1 MIKVKSKR
9 ILAMLMLV
17 LTLFSTI
24 NPSVFATEIS
34 SANIQNRGDVE
45 YHLQYW
51 NEAKNAWYYITT
63 TYTTYSEGGKEY
75 PAYCVNRE
83 HPGVGELDGYTVDVN
98 ASVTDVLG
106 DVRIWRTIINGFPY
120 KSASEL
126 GVANDLEAFQ
136 ATKQAVYC
144 ILYNFDPVTR
154 FRGANQGADARGDAI
169 KNAIVNMV
177 NIGRNGSQMPSD
189 PNITLSNSGNLY
201 EDGNYYTQKINVSS
215 TVEMTNYTI
224 TATANLPQ
232 GTIIT
237 NSNGIQTNS
246 FNGNE
251 SMYVKIPKSQ
261 MVQDIS
267 NAIINVQGKCKTYPV
282 FYGKTR
288 TEGTQNYAL
297 TYDPFGDGVGRAT
310 LNIKTDTGKLQI
322 NKTDSETSKPI
333 AGVTFQLT
341 KADGTVVANATTN
354 LNGIATFSGLYQG
367 NYKLKEIST
376 NDNYVINKATFDVN
390 VEYNKSTN
398 QNITNDHK
406 KGNLKIYKVDKDNH
420 KIALGNVQFD
430 LYSEEFQK
438 VIGTYTTDVNGEIS
452 IKNLRIGNYKLIEK
466 NTGEWYNL
474 AEDTTVEV
482 KWNTTEENTIENE
495 LKKGQV
501 KVIKIDLDN
510 KEVKLQGVKF
520 DVLDEN
526 GKILETITTDE
537 NGEAYTSRYA
547 IRDYSKLTI
556 REKETLENYVL
567 NDTPQTVVLEAEQ
580 IKTVT
585 FTNELKKGQIK
596 VIKVDQDN
604 NEVKLKG
611 VEFKVYD
618 EDKNLVDTL
627 ITDENG
633 EATSKRL
640 RIDKKY
646 TVQESKTLENYVLN
660 EIPQIVTLTQ
670 DQITDLTFKNEL
682 KKGQIKVIKVDKDNN
697 EVKLKGVEFKVYD
710 EDKNLVD
717 TLITDENGETTSKRL
732 RIDKKYTVQESKT
745 LENYVLN
752 EIPQTVTLTQDQITN
767 LTFENELIK
776 GYIRVIKVSK
786 EDNKYNGDVK
796 GSRLENA
803 KFEVYDE
810 NNNLVDTLV
819 TDKNG
824 EATTKELLKGKY
836 TLKEVE
842 SPDYYILTDEI
853 FEAEIIKHQEIV
865 DAKVE
870 DDNVDID
877 IEVTKKGFIETQ
889 NKDNIYYD
897 FSNIHN
903 KSNIALD
910 NFTWSDSLPTNALR
924 ANKIYTGT
932 LNEDLTYSV
941 WYKTNLSDDYIMLKD
956 GLSTLVNNEVKFT
969 DATLKEGE
977 FITDFQFRFG
987 TVKSDFKEV
996 EKPRL
1001 YCDML
1006 DNLPNGFIFVNHTK
1020 ASGNYKD
1027 IYVEDKDDW
1036 KTITYLKEIETTQKL
1051 PRTGC

>member
-1 MIKVKSKR
+1 MGKERDNMIKVKGKKV
-9 ILAMLMLV
+9 IAMLLLI
-17 LTLFSTI
+17 LTLCSTFSGF
-24 NPSVFATEIS
+24 SFATEIS
-34 SANIQNRGDVE
+34 EANLQDKGDCG

-51 NEAKNAWYYITT
+51 NAEKNGWYYIITT
-63 TYTTYSEGGKEY
+63 FVTYQKDGVEY
-75 PAYCVNRE
+75 PAYCLNKE
-83 HPGVGELDGYTVDVN
+83 YPGVGEYDGYTVDID
-98 ASVTDVLG
+98 AVL
-106 DVRIWRTIINGFPY
+106 DNVQIWRTIINGYPY
-120 KSASEL
+120 KTPAEL
-126 GVANDLEAFQ
+126 GVENKYDAFV
-136 ATKQAVYC
+136 ATKQAVYS
-144 ILYNFDPVTR
+144 ILYGFDPATR
-154 FRGANQGADARGDAI
+154 YRGGDERGTKIANAV
-169 KNAIVNMV
+169 VNLV
-177 NIGRNGSQMPSD
+177 NIGRYGNQTPSD
-189 PNITLSNSGNLY
+189 GTITMRTSGSLY
-201 EDGNYYTQKINVSS
+201 EEGNYWIQKFNVSS
-215 TVEMTNYTI
+215 SVDMASYTVTS
-224 TATANLPQ
+224 TANLPY
-232 GTIIT
+232 GSIIT
-237 NSNGIQTNS
+237 NGKGTQTNS
-246 FNGNE
+246 FTGSE
-251 SMYVKIPKSQ
+251 SLYLKIPKSS
-261 MVQDIS
+261 MNKDIS

-288 TEGTQNYAL
+288 INATQNYAV

-310 LNIKTDTGKLQI
+310 LNVKTNTGKIQI
-322 NKTDSETSKPI
+322 NKTDSDTSKPI
-333 AGVTFQLT
+333 QGVTFQLT

-354 LNGIATFSGLYQG
+354 SNGVATFSGLYQD
-367 NYKLKEIST
+367 NYKLTEIST
-376 NDNYVINKATFDVN
+376 NDKYVINKATSDVN
-390 VEYNKSTN
+390 VEYNKSTT

-430 LYSEEFQK
+430 LYSEEFQR
-438 VIGTYTTDVNGEIS
+438 VVGTYTTDVNGEIS
-452 IKNLRIGNYKLIEK
+452 IKDLRTGNYKLIEK
-466 NTGEWYNL
+466 NTGKWYNL

-501 KVIKIDLDN
+501 KVIKVDLDN

-526 GKILETITTDE
+526 GKVLETITTDE

-567 NDTPQTVVLEAEQ
+567 NDIPQTVVLEAEQ

-618 EDKNLVDTL
+618 EYNNLVDTL

-646 TVQESKTLENYVLN
+646 IVKESKTLENYVLN
-660 EIPQIVTLTQ
+660 ET
-670 DQITDLTFKNEL
+670 
-682 KKGQIKVIKVDKDNN
+682 
-697 EVKLKGVEFKVYD
+697 
-710 EDKNLVD
+710 
-717 TLITDENGETTSKRL
+717 
-732 RIDKKYTVQESKT
+732 
-745 LENYVLN
+745 
-752 EIPQTVTLTQDQITN
+752 PQTVTLTQDQITD

-776 GYIRVIKVSK
+776 GYIRVTKLSK
-786 EDNKYNGDVK
+786 EDNQYNGDIK
-796 GSRLENA
+796 GTRLENA
-803 KFEVYDE
+803 KFEVYDKE
-810 NNNLVDTLV
+810 NNLVDTLI

-842 SPDYYILTDEI
+842 SPDYYILTNEI
-853 FEAEIIKHQEIV
+853 FNAEIVKHQEIV
-865 DAKVE
+865 DVE
-870 DDNVDID
+870 VENDNVDID
-877 IEVTKKGFIETQ
+877 IEVNKEGFKETQ
-889 NKDNIYYD
+889 SKDSIYYD

-910 NFTWSDSLPTNALR
+910 NFIWSDSLPTNALR

-932 LNEDLTYSV
+932 WNEDLKYSV
-941 WYKTNLSDDYIMLKD
+941 WYKTNLSDDYILLKD

-969 DATLKEGE
+969 DVTLQEGE
-977 FITDFQFRFG
+977 FITDFEFKFG
-987 TVKSDFKEV
+987 TVKADFREV
-996 EKPRL
+996 EQPRL

-1020 ASGNYKD
+1020 VSGKYKD

-1036 KTITYLKEIETTQKL
+1036 TTITYYKEIETTQKL

>member
-177 NIGRNGSQMPSD
+177 NIGRNGSQLPSD

-310 LNIKTDTGKLQI
+310 LNIKTNTGKLQI

-430 LYSEEFQK
+430 LYSEEFQR

-452 IKNLRIGNYKLIEK
+452 IKNLRTGSYKLIEK
-466 NTGEWYNL
+466 NTGKWYNL

-526 GKILETITTDE
+526 GKVLETITTDE

-556 REKETLENYVL
+556 REKETLQNYVL
-567 NDTPQTVVLEAEQ
+567 NETTQTVVLEAEQ

-627 ITDENG
+627 LTDENG

-670 DQITDLTFKNEL
+670 NQITDLTFKNEL

-717 TLITDENGETTSKRL
+717 TLITDENGEAISKRL

-810 NNNLVDTLV
+810 NNNLVDTLL

-932 LNEDLTYSV
+932 WNEDLTYSV

>member
-1 MIKVKSKR
+1 MN
-9 ILAMLMLV
+9 L
-17 LTLFSTI
+17 
-24 NPSVFATEIS
+24 
-34 SANIQNRGDVE
+34 
-45 YHLQYW
+45 
-51 NEAKNAWYYITT
+51 
-63 TYTTYSEGGKEY
+63 
-75 PAYCVNRE
+75 
-83 HPGVGELDGYTVDVN
+83 
-98 ASVTDVLG
+98 
-106 DVRIWRTIINGFPY
+106 
-120 KSASEL
+120 
-126 GVANDLEAFQ
+126 
-136 ATKQAVYC
+136 
-144 ILYNFDPVTR
+144 
-154 FRGANQGADARGDAI
+154 
-169 KNAIVNMV
+169 V
-177 NIGRNGSQMPSD
+177 NIGRYGNQTPSD
-189 PNITLSNSGNLY
+189 GTITMRTSGSLY
-201 EDGNYYTQKINVSS
+201 EEGNYWVQKFNVSS
-215 TVEMTNYTI
+215 SVDMASYTVTS
-224 TATANLPQ
+224 TANLPD
-232 GTIIT
+232 GSIIT
-237 NSNGIQTNS
+237 NGNGTQTNS
-246 FNGNE
+246 FTGGE
-251 SMYVKIPKSQ
+251 SLYLKIPKSS
-261 MVQDIS
+261 MNKDIS

-288 TEGTQNYAL
+288 INATQNYAV

-310 LNIKTDTGKLQI
+310 LNVKTNTGKIQI
-322 NKTDSETSKPI
+322 NKTDSDTSKPI
-333 AGVTFQLT
+333 QGVTFQLT

-354 LNGIATFSGLYQG
+354 SNGVATFSGLYQD
-367 NYKLKEIST
+367 NYKLTEIST
-376 NDNYVINKATFDVN
+376 NDKYVINKATFDVN
-390 VEYNKSTN
+390 VEYNKSTT

-430 LYSEEFQK
+430 LYSEEFQR
-438 VIGTYTTDVNGEIS
+438 VVGTYTTDVNGKIS
-452 IKNLRIGNYKLIEK
+452 IKNLRTGNYKLIEK
-466 NTGEWYNL
+466 NTGKWYNL

-526 GKILETITTDE
+526 GKVLETITTDE

-611 VEFKVYD
+611 IEFKVYD

-660 EIPQIVTLTQ
+660 DTPQTVTLTQ
-670 DQITDLTFKNEL
+670 DQITDITFTNEL
-682 KKGQIKVIKVDKDNN
+682 KKGQVKVIKVDKDNN

-710 EDKNLVD
+710 EDNNLVD
-717 TLITDENGETTSKRL
+717 TLITDENGEATSKRL

-752 EIPQTVTLTQDQITN
+752 DTPQTVTLTQDQITDITFTN
-767 LTFENELIK
+767 ELKKGQVKVIKVDKDNNEVKLKGVEFKVYDEDNNLVDTLITDENGEATSKRLRIDKKYIVKESKTLENYVLNETPQTVTLTQDQITDLTFENELIK

-796 GSRLENA
+796 GTRLENA

-819 TDKNG
+819 TDENG

-853 FEAEIIKHQEIV
+853 FEAEIVKHQEIV
-865 DAKVE
+865 DVE
-870 DDNVDID
+870 AENDNVDVD
-877 IEVTKKGFIETQ
+877 IEVNKEGFKETQ
-889 NKDNIYYD
+889 SKDSIYYD

-932 LNEDLTYSV
+932 WNEDLKYSV
-941 WYKTNLSDDYIMLKD
+941 WYKTNLSDNYIMLKD

-969 DATLKEGE
+969 DATLQEGE
-977 FITDFQFRFG
+977 FITDFEFRFG
-987 TVKSDFKEV
+987 TVKVDFREV
-996 EKPRL
+996 EQPRL

-1020 ASGNYKD
+1020 VSGNYKD

-1036 KTITYLKEIETTQKL
+1036 TTITYYKEIETTQKL

>member
-189 PNITLSNSGNLY
+189 PNIILSNSGNLY

-633 EATSKRL
+633 ETTSKRL

-932 LNEDLTYSV
+932 WNEDLTYSV

>member
-1 MIKVKSKR
+1 MGKERGNMIKVKGKKV
-9 ILAMLMLV
+9 IAMLLLI
-17 LTLFSTI
+17 LTLCSTFSGF
-24 NPSVFATEIS
+24 SFATEIS
-34 SANIQNRGDVE
+34 EANLQNKGDCG

-51 NEAKNAWYYITT
+51 NAEKNGWYYIITT
-63 TYTTYSEGGKEY
+63 FVTYQKDGVEY
-75 PAYCVNRE
+75 PAYCLNKE
-83 HPGVGELDGYTVDVN
+83 YPGVGEYDGYTVDID
-98 ASVTDVLG
+98 AVL
-106 DVRIWRTIINGFPY
+106 DNVQIWRTIINGYPY
-120 KSASEL
+120 KTPAEL
-126 GVANDLEAFQ
+126 GVENKYDAFV
-136 ATKQAVYC
+136 ATKQAVYS
-144 ILYNFDPVTR
+144 ILYGYDPATR
-154 FRGANQGADARGDAI
+154 YRGGDERGTKIANAV
-169 KNAIVNMV
+169 VNLV
-177 NIGRNGSQMPSD
+177 NIGRYGTQTPSD
-189 PNITLSNSGNLY
+189 GAITVVTSGSLY
-201 EDGNYYTQKINVSS
+201 EEGNYWVQKFNVSS
-215 TVEMTNYTI
+215 SVDMASYTVTS
-224 TATANLPQ
+224 TANLPE
-232 GTIIT
+232 GAIIT
-237 NSNGIQTNS
+237 NGSGTQTNS
-246 FNGNE
+246 FTGSE
-251 SMYVKIPKSQ
+251 SLYLKIPKSS
-261 MVQDIS
+261 MNKDIS
-267 NAIINVQGKCKTYPV
+267 NVIINVQGKCKTYPV

-288 TEGTQNYAL
+288 INATQNYAV

-310 LNIKTDTGKLQI
+310 LNVKTNTGKIQI
-322 NKTDSETSKPI
+322 NKTDSDTLKPI
-333 AGVTFQLT
+333 QGVTFQLT

-354 LNGIATFSGLYQG
+354 SNGVATFSGLYQD
-367 NYKLKEIST
+367 NYKLTEIST
-376 NDNYVINKATFDVN
+376 NDKYVINKATSDVN
-390 VEYNKSTN
+390 VEYNKSTT

-430 LYSEEFQK
+430 LYSEEFQR
-438 VIGTYTTDVNGEIS
+438 VVGTYTTDVNGEIS
-452 IKNLRIGNYKLIEK
+452 IKNLRTGNYKLIEK
-466 NTGEWYNL
+466 NTGKWYNL

-501 KVIKIDLDN
+501 KVIKVDLDN

-526 GKILETITTDE
+526 GKVLETITTDE

-556 REKETLENYVL
+556 REKETLQNYVL

-618 EDKNLVDTL
+618 EDNNLVDTL

-646 TVQESKTLENYVLN
+646 IVQESKTLENYVLN
-660 EIPQIVTLTQ
+660 DTPQTVTLTQ
-670 DQITDLTFKNEL
+670 DQITDITFTNEL

-697 EVKLKGVEFKVYD
+697 EVKLKGVEFKVFD
-710 EDKNLVD
+710 EDNNLVD
-717 TLITDENGETTSKRL
+717 TLTTDENGEATSKRL
-732 RIDKKYTVQESKT
+732 RIDKKYIVKESKT

-752 EIPQTVTLTQDQITN
+752 ETPQTVTLTQDQITD

-776 GYIRVIKVSK
+776 GYIRVTKLSK
-786 EDNKYNGDVK
+786 EDNEYNGDIK
-796 GSRLENA
+796 GTRLENA
-803 KFEVYDE
+803 KFEVYDKE
-810 NNNLVDTLV
+810 NNWVDTLI

-842 SPDYYILTDEI
+842 NPDYYILTNEI
-853 FEAEIIKHQEIV
+853 FNAEIVKHQEIV
-865 DAKVE
+865 DVE
-870 DDNVDID
+870 VENDNVDID
-877 IEVTKKGFIETQ
+877 IEVNKEGFKETQ
-889 NKDNIYYD
+889 SKDSIYYD

-910 NFTWSDSLPTNALR
+910 NFIWSDSLPTNALR

-932 LNEDLTYSV
+932 WNEDLKYSV

-969 DATLKEGE
+969 DATLQEGE
-977 FITDFQFRFG
+977 FITDFEFRFG
-987 TVKSDFKEV
+987 TVKADFREV
-996 EKPRL
+996 EQPRL

-1006 DNLPNGFIFVNHTK
+1006 NNLPNGFIFVNHTK
-1020 ASGNYKD
+1020 VSGNYKD

-1036 KTITYLKEIETTQKL
+1036 TTITYYKEIETTQKL

>member
-1 MIKVKSKR
+1 MGKERDNMIKVKGKKV
-9 ILAMLMLV
+9 IAMLLLI
-17 LTLFSTI
+17 LTLCSTFSGF
-24 NPSVFATEIS
+24 SFATEIS
-34 SANIQNRGDVE
+34 EANLQDKGDCG

-51 NEAKNAWYYITT
+51 NADKNGWYYIITT
-63 TYTTYSEGGKEY
+63 FVTYQKDGVEY
-75 PAYCVNRE
+75 PAYCLNKE
-83 HPGVGELDGYTVDVN
+83 YPGVGEYDSYTVDIE
-98 ASVTDVLG
+98 AVL
-106 DVRIWRTIINGFPY
+106 DNVQIWRTIINGYPY
-120 KSASEL
+120 KTPAEL
-126 GVANDLEAFQ
+126 GVENKYDAFV
-136 ATKQAVYC
+136 ATKQAVYS
-144 ILYNFDPVTR
+144 ILYGYDPATR
-154 FRGANQGADARGDAI
+154 YRGGDERGNKIANAV
-169 KNAIVNMV
+169 VNLV
-177 NIGRNGSQMPSD
+177 NIGRYGTQTPSD
-189 PNITLSNSGNLY
+189 GTIIMRTSGSLY
-201 EDGNYYTQKINVSS
+201 EEGNYWVQKFNVSS
-215 TVEMTNYTI
+215 SVDVDSYTVTS
-224 TATANLPQ
+224 TANLPEEA
-232 GTIIT
+232 IIT
-237 NSNGIQTNS
+237 NGNGTQTNS
-246 FNGNE
+246 FTGSE
-251 SMYVKIPKSQ
+251 SLYLKIPKSS
-261 MVQDIS
+261 MNKDIS

-288 TEGTQNYAL
+288 INATQNYAV
-297 TYDPFGDGVGRAT
+297 TYDPFGDGVGRGT
-310 LNIKTDTGKLQI
+310 LNLKTNTGKLQI

-333 AGVTFQLT
+333 QGVTFQLT
-341 KADGTVVANATTN
+341 KTDGTVVANATTN
-354 LNGIATFSGLYQG
+354 SNGVATFSGLYQD
-367 NYKLKEIST
+367 NYKLTEIAT

-390 VEYNKSTN
+390 VEYNKSTT

-430 LYSEEFQK
+430 LYSEEFQR

-452 IKNLRIGNYKLIEK
+452 IKNLRTGNYKLIEK
-466 NTGEWYNL
+466 NTGKWYNL

-482 KWNTTEENTIENE
+482 NWNTTEENTVENE

-501 KVIKIDLDN
+501 KVIKVDLDN

-526 GKILETITTDE
+526 GKVLETITTDE

-646 TVQESKTLENYVLN
+646 IVQESKTLENYVLN
-660 EIPQIVTLTQ
+660 ETPQTVTLTQ
-670 DQITDLTFKNEL
+670 DQITDLTFA
-682 KKGQIKVIKVDKDNN
+682 
-697 EVKLKGVEFKVYD
+697 
-710 EDKNLVD
+710 
-717 TLITDENGETTSKRL
+717 
-732 RIDKKYTVQESKT
+732 
-745 LENYVLN
+745 
-752 EIPQTVTLTQDQITN
+752 
-767 LTFENELIK
+767 NELIK

-786 EDNKYNGDVK
+786 EDNQYNGDVK
-796 GSRLENA
+796 GKRLENA

-819 TDKNG
+819 TDENG

-853 FEAEIIKHQEIV
+853 FEAEIVKHQEIV
-865 DAKVE
+865 DVE
-870 DDNVDID
+870 AENDNVDID
-877 IEVTKKGFIETQ
+877 IEVNKEGFKETQ
-889 NKDNIYYD
+889 SKDSIYYD

-924 ANKIYTGT
+924 ANKVYTGT
-932 LNEDLTYSV
+932 WNEDLTYSV

-969 DATLKEGE
+969 DAKLQEGE
-977 FITDFQFRFG
+977 FITDFEFRFG
-987 TVKSDFKEV
+987 TVKADFREV
-996 EKPRL
+996 EQPRL

-1020 ASGNYKD
+1020 VSGNYKD
-1027 IYVEDKDDW
+1027 FYVEDKDDW
-1036 KTITYLKEIETTQKL
+1036 TTITYYKEIETTQKL

>member
-1 MIKVKSKR
+1 MIKVKGKKV
-9 ILAMLMLV
+9 IAMLLLI
-17 LTLFSTI
+17 LTLCSTFSRF
-24 NPSVFATEIS
+24 SFATEIS
-34 SANIQNRGDVE
+34 EANLQDKGDCG

-51 NEAKNAWYYITT
+51 NADKNGWYYIITT
-63 TYTTYSEGGKEY
+63 FVTYQKDGVEY
-75 PAYCVNRE
+75 PAYCLNKE
-83 HPGVGELDGYTVDVN
+83 YPGVGEYDGYTVDID
-98 ASVTDVLG
+98 AVL
-106 DVRIWRTIINGFPY
+106 DNVQIWRTIINGYPY
-120 KSASEL
+120 KTPAEL
-126 GVANDLEAFQ
+126 GVENKYDAFV
-136 ATKQAVYC
+136 ATKQAVYS
-144 ILYNFDPVTR
+144 ILYGYDPATR
-154 FRGANQGADARGDAI
+154 YRGGDERGTKIANAV
-169 KNAIVNMV
+169 VNLV
-177 NIGRNGSQMPSD
+177 NIGRYGNQTPSD
-189 PNITLSNSGNLY
+189 GTITMRTSGSLY
-201 EDGNYYTQKINVSS
+201 EEGNYWVQKFNVSS
-215 TVEMTNYTI
+215 SVDMASYTVTS
-224 TATANLPQ
+224 TANLPE
-232 GTIIT
+232 GAIIT
-237 NSNGIQTNS
+237 NGSGTQTNS
-246 FNGNE
+246 FAGSE
-251 SMYVKIPKSQ
+251 SLYLKIPKSS
-261 MVQDIS
+261 MNKDIS

-288 TEGTQNYAL
+288 INATQNYAV

-310 LNIKTDTGKLQI
+310 LNVKTNTGKIQI
-322 NKTDSETSKPI
+322 NKTDSDTSKPI
-333 AGVTFQLT
+333 QGVTFQLT

-354 LNGIATFSGLYQG
+354 SNGIATFSGLYQG
-367 NYKLKEIST
+367 NYKLTEIST

-390 VEYNKSTN
+390 VEYNKSTT

-430 LYSEEFQK
+430 LYSEEFQR

-452 IKNLRIGNYKLIEK
+452 IKNLRTGNYKLIEK
-466 NTGEWYNL
+466 NTGKWYNL

-501 KVIKIDLDN
+501 KVIKVDLDN

-526 GKILETITTDE
+526 GKVLETITTDE

-547 IRDYSKLTI
+547 VRDYSKLTI
-556 REKETLENYVL
+556 REKETLQNYVL
-567 NDTPQTVVLEAEQ
+567 NDTPQTVTLEAEQ

-585 FTNELKKGQIK
+585 F
-596 VIKVDQDN
+596 
-604 NEVKLKG
+604 
-611 VEFKVYD
+611 
-618 EDKNLVDTL
+618 
-627 ITDENG
+627 
-633 EATSKRL
+633 A
-640 RIDKKY
+640 
-646 TVQESKTLENYVLN
+646 
-660 EIPQIVTLTQ
+660 
-670 DQITDLTFKNEL
+670 NEL

-710 EDKNLVD
+710 EDNNLVD
-717 TLITDENGETTSKRL
+717 TLITGENGEATSKRL
-732 RIDKKYTVQESKT
+732 RIDKKYIVKESKT

-752 EIPQTVTLTQDQITN
+752 ETPQTVTLTQDQITD

-776 GYIRVIKVSK
+776 GYIRVTKLSK
-786 EDNKYNGDVK
+786 EDNQYNGDIK
-796 GSRLENA
+796 GTRLENA
-803 KFEVYDE
+803 KFEVYDKE
-810 NNNLVDTLV
+810 NNLVDTLI

-842 SPDYYILTDEI
+842 SPDYYILTNEI
-853 FEAEIIKHQEIV
+853 FNAEIVKHQEIV
-865 DAKVE
+865 DVE
-870 DDNVDID
+870 AENDNVDID
-877 IEVTKKGFIETQ
+877 IEVNKEGFKETQ
-889 NKDNIYYD
+889 SKDSIYYD

-932 LNEDLTYSV
+932 WNEDLTYSV
-941 WYKTNLSDDYIMLKD
+941 WYKTNLSDDYIVLKD

-969 DATLKEGE
+969 DVTLQEGE
-977 FITDFQFRFG
+977 FITDFEFRFG
-987 TVKSDFKEV
+987 TVKADFREV
-996 EKPRL
+996 EQPRL

-1020 ASGNYKD
+1020 VSGNYKD

-1036 KTITYLKEIETTQKL
+1036 TTITYYKEIETTQKL

>member
-1 MIKVKSKR
+1 MGKERGNMIKVKEKKV
-9 ILAMLMLV
+9 IAMLLLI
-17 LTLFSTI
+17 LTLCSTFSGF
-24 NPSVFATEIS
+24 SFATEIS
-34 SANIQNRGDVE
+34 EANLQDKGDCG

-51 NEAKNAWYYITT
+51 NADKNGWYYIITT
-63 TYTTYSEGGKEY
+63 FVTYQKNGVEY
-75 PAYCVNRE
+75 PAYCLNKE
-83 HPGVGELDGYTVDVN
+83 YPGVGEYDDYTVDID
-98 ASVTDVLG
+98 AVL
-106 DVRIWRTIINGFPY
+106 DNVQIWRTIINGYPY
-120 KSASEL
+120 KTPAEL
-126 GVANDLEAFQ
+126 GVENKYDAFV
-136 ATKQAVYC
+136 ATKQAVYS
-144 ILYNFDPVTR
+144 ILYGYDPATKY
-154 FRGANQGADARGDAI
+154 RGGDERGTKIANAV
-169 KNAIVNMV
+169 VNLV
-177 NIGRNGSQMPSD
+177 NIGRYGNQTSSDGTITMRTSGS
-189 PNITLSNSGNLY
+189 IY
-201 EDGNYYTQKINVSS
+201 EEGNYWVQKFNVSS
-215 TVEMTNYTI
+215 SVDMASYNVTS
-224 TATANLPQ
+224 TANLPN
-232 GTIIT
+232 GSIIT
-237 NSNGIQTNS
+237 NGNGTQTNS
-246 FNGNE
+246 FTGSE
-251 SMYVKIPKSQ
+251 SLYLKIPKSS
-261 MVQDIS
+261 MNKDIS

-288 TEGTQNYAL
+288 INATQNYAV

-310 LNIKTDTGKLQI
+310 LNVKTNTGKIQI
-322 NKTDSETSKPI
+322 NKTDSDTSKPI
-333 AGVTFQLT
+333 QGVTFQLT
-341 KADGTVVANATTN
+341 KTDGTVVANATTN
-354 LNGIATFSGLYQG
+354 SNGLATFSGLYQD
-367 NYKLKEIST
+367 NYKLTEIST

-390 VEYNKSTN
+390 VEYNKSTT
-398 QNITNDHK
+398 QNIINDHK

-452 IKNLRIGNYKLIEK
+452 IENLRTGNYKLIEK
-466 NTGEWYNL
+466 NTGKWYNL

-501 KVIKIDLDN
+501 KVIKVDKDN
-510 KEVKLQGVKF
+510 NEVKLQGVKF

-556 REKETLENYVL
+556 REKETLQNYVL
-567 NDTPQTVVLEAEQ
+567 NDTPQTVALEAEQ
-580 IKTVT
+580 IRTVT
-585 FTNELKKGQIK
+585 FTNELKKGKIK

-660 EIPQIVTLTQ
+660 ETPQTITLTQ
-670 DQITDLTFKNEL
+670 DQITD
-682 KKGQIKVIKVDKDNN
+682 
-697 EVKLKGVEFKVYD
+697 
-710 EDKNLVD
+710 
-717 TLITDENGETTSKRL
+717 
-732 RIDKKYTVQESKT
+732 
-745 LENYVLN
+745 
-752 EIPQTVTLTQDQITN
+752 

-776 GYIRVIKVSK
+776 GYIRVTKVSK
-786 EDNKYNGDVK
+786 EDNQYNGDVK
-796 GSRLENA
+796 GKRLENA

-819 TDKNG
+819 TDENG

-853 FEAEIIKHQEIV
+853 FEAKIVKHQ
-865 DAKVE
+865 DVE
-870 DDNVDID
+870 VENDNVDID
-877 IEVTKKGFIETQ
+877 IEVNKEGFKETQ
-889 NKDNIYYD
+889 SKDSIYYD

-932 LNEDLTYSV
+932 WNEDLTYSV

-969 DATLKEGE
+969 DATLQEGE
-977 FITDFQFRFG
+977 FITDFEFRFG
-987 TVKSDFKEV
+987 TVKADFREV
-996 EKPRL
+996 EQPRL

-1006 DNLPNGFIFVNHTK
+1006 DDLPNGFIFVNHTK
-1020 ASGNYKD
+1020 VSGNYKD

-1036 KTITYLKEIETTQKL
+1036 TTITYYKEIETTQKL
-1051 PRTGC
+1051 PRTGY

>member
-1 MIKVKSKR
+1 MGKERDNMIKVKGKKV
-9 ILAMLMLV
+9 IAMLLLI
-17 LTLFSTI
+17 LTLCSTFSRF
-24 NPSVFATEIS
+24 SFATEIS
-34 SANIQNRGDVE
+34 EANLQNKGDCG

-51 NEAKNAWYYITT
+51 NAEKNGWYYIITT
-63 TYTTYSEGGKEY
+63 FVTYQKDGVEY
-75 PAYCVNRE
+75 PAYCLNRE
-83 HPGVGELDGYTVDVN
+83 YPGVEEYDGYTVDID
-98 ASVTDVLG
+98 AVL
-106 DVRIWRTIINGFPY
+106 DNVQIWRTIINGYPY
-120 KSASEL
+120 KTPAEL
-126 GVANDLEAFQ
+126 GVENKYDAFV
-136 ATKQAVYC
+136 ATKQAVYS
-144 ILYNFDPVTR
+144 ILYGFDPATR
-154 FRGANQGADARGDAI
+154 YRGGDERGTKIANAV
-169 KNAIVNMV
+169 VNLV
-177 NIGRNGSQMPSD
+177 NIGRYGNQTPSD
-189 PNITLSNSGNLY
+189 GTITMRTSGSLY
-201 EDGNYYTQKINVSS
+201 EEGNYWIQKFNVSS
-215 TVEMTNYTI
+215 SVDMASYTVTS
-224 TATANLPQ
+224 TANLPY
-232 GTIIT
+232 GSIIT
-237 NSNGIQTNS
+237 NGKGTQTNS
-246 FNGNE
+246 FTGSE
-251 SMYVKIPKSQ
+251 SLYLKIPKSS
-261 MVQDIS
+261 MNKDIS

-288 TEGTQNYAL
+288 INATQNYAV

-310 LNIKTDTGKLQI
+310 LNVKTNTGKIQI
-322 NKTDSETSKPI
+322 NKTDSDTSKPI
-333 AGVTFQLT
+333 QGVTFQLT

-354 LNGIATFSGLYQG
+354 SNGVATFSGLYQD
-367 NYKLKEIST
+367 NYKLTEIST
-376 NDNYVINKATFDVN
+376 NDKYVINKATSDVN
-390 VEYNKSTN
+390 VEYNKSTT

-430 LYSEEFQK
+430 LYSEEFQR
-438 VIGTYTTDVNGEIS
+438 VVGTYTTDVNGEIS
-452 IKNLRIGNYKLIEK
+452 IKDLRTGNYKLIEK
-466 NTGEWYNL
+466 NTGKWYNL

-501 KVIKIDLDN
+501 KVIKVDLDN

-526 GKILETITTDE
+526 GRVLETITTDE

-567 NDTPQTVVLEAEQ
+567 NDIPQTVVLEAEQ

-627 ITDENG
+627 TTDANG

-646 TVQESKTLENYVLN
+646 IVKESKTLENYVLN
-660 EIPQIVTLTQ
+660 ET
-670 DQITDLTFKNEL
+670 
-682 KKGQIKVIKVDKDNN
+682 
-697 EVKLKGVEFKVYD
+697 
-710 EDKNLVD
+710 
-717 TLITDENGETTSKRL
+717 
-732 RIDKKYTVQESKT
+732 
-745 LENYVLN
+745 
-752 EIPQTVTLTQDQITN
+752 PQTVTLTQDQITD

-776 GYIRVIKVSK
+776 GYIRVTKLSK
-786 EDNKYNGDVK
+786 EDNQYNGDIK
-796 GSRLENA
+796 GTRLENA
-803 KFEVYDE
+803 KFEVYDKE
-810 NNNLVDTLV
+810 NNLVDTLI

-842 SPDYYILTDEI
+842 SPDYYILTNEI
-853 FEAEIIKHQEIV
+853 FNAEIVKHQEIV
-865 DAKVE
+865 DVE
-870 DDNVDID
+870 VENDNVDID
-877 IEVTKKGFIETQ
+877 IEVNKEGFKETQ
-889 NKDNIYYD
+889 SKDIIYYD

-910 NFTWSDSLPTNALR
+910 NFIWRDSLPTNALR

-932 LNEDLTYSV
+932 WNEDLKYSV
-941 WYKTNLSDDYIMLKD
+941 WYKTNLSDDYILLKD

-969 DATLKEGE
+969 DVTLQEGE
-977 FITDFQFRFG
+977 FITDFEFRFG
-987 TVKSDFKEV
+987 TVKADFREV
-996 EKPRL
+996 EQPRL

-1006 DNLPNGFIFVNHTK
+1006 NNLPNGFIFVNHTK
-1020 ASGNYKD
+1020 VSGNYKD

-1036 KTITYLKEIETTQKL
+1036 TTITYYKEIETTQKL

>member
-1 MIKVKSKR
+1 MGKERDNMIKVKGKKVIA
-9 ILAMLMLV
+9 ILLLI
-17 LTLFSTI
+17 LTLCSTFSGF
-24 NPSVFATEIS
+24 SFATEIS
-34 SANIQNRGDVE
+34 EANLQDKGDCG

-51 NEAKNAWYYITT
+51 NAEKNGWYYIITT
-63 TYTTYSEGGKEY
+63 FVTYQKDGVEY
-75 PAYCVNRE
+75 PAYCLNRE
-83 HPGVGELDGYTVDVN
+83 YPGVGEYDGYTVDID
-98 ASVTDVLG
+98 AVL
-106 DVRIWRTIINGFPY
+106 DNVQIWRTIINGYPY
-120 KSASEL
+120 KTPAEL
-126 GVANDLEAFQ
+126 GVENKYDAFV
-136 ATKQAVYC
+136 ATKQAVYS
-144 ILYNFDPVTR
+144 ILYGFDPATR
-154 FRGANQGADARGDAI
+154 YRGGDERGTKIANAV
-169 KNAIVNMV
+169 VNIV
-177 NIGRNGSQMPSD
+177 NIGRYGNQTPSD
-189 PNITLSNSGNLY
+189 GTITMRTSGSLY
-201 EDGNYYTQKINVSS
+201 EEGNYWVQKFNVSS
-215 TVEMTNYTI
+215 SVDMASYTVTSI
-224 TATANLPQ
+224 ANLPD
-232 GTIIT
+232 GSIIT
-237 NSNGIQTNS
+237 NGNGIQTNS
-246 FNGNE
+246 FTGSE
-251 SMYVKIPKSQ
+251 SLYLKIPKSS
-261 MVQDIS
+261 MNKDIS

-288 TEGTQNYAL
+288 INATQNYAV

-310 LNIKTDTGKLQI
+310 LNVKTNTGKIQI
-322 NKTDSETSKPI
+322 NKTDSDTSKPI
-333 AGVTFQLT
+333 QGVTFQLT

-354 LNGIATFSGLYQG
+354 SNGIATFSGLYQD
-367 NYKLKEIST
+367 NYKLTEIST

-390 VEYNKSTN
+390 VEYNKSTTR
-398 QNITNDHK
+398 NITNDHK

-420 KIALGNVQFD
+420 KIALGNVQFN
-430 LYSEEFQK
+430 LYSEEFQR
-438 VIGTYTTDVNGEIS
+438 VVGTYTTDVNGEIS
-452 IKNLRIGNYKLIEK
+452 IKNLRTGNYKLIEK
-466 NTGEWYNL
+466 NTGKWYNL

-482 KWNTTEENTIENE
+482 KWNTTEENIIENE

-501 KVIKIDLDN
+501 KVIKVDLDN

-526 GKILETITTDE
+526 GKVLETITTDE

-611 VEFKVYD
+611 VGFKVYD
-618 EDKNLVDTL
+618 EENNLVDTL

-646 TVQESKTLENYVLN
+646 IVKESKTLENYVLN
-660 EIPQIVTLTQ
+660 ETPQTVTLTQ
-670 DQITDLTFKNEL
+670 DQITDLTFK
-682 KKGQIKVIKVDKDNN
+682 
-697 EVKLKGVEFKVYD
+697 
-710 EDKNLVD
+710 
-717 TLITDENGETTSKRL
+717 
-732 RIDKKYTVQESKT
+732 
-745 LENYVLN
+745 
-752 EIPQTVTLTQDQITN
+752 
-767 LTFENELIK
+767 NELIK

-786 EDNKYNGDVK
+786 EDNKYNGDIK
-796 GSRLENA
+796 GTRLENA

-819 TDKNG
+819 TDENG
-824 EATTKELLKGKY
+824 EAITKELPKGKY
-836 TLKEVE
+836 TLKEVD

-853 FEAEIIKHQEIV
+853 FEAEIVKHQEII
-865 DAKVE
+865 DVE
-870 DDNVDID
+870 VENDNVDID
-877 IEVTKKGFIETQ
+877 IEVNKTGFKETQ
-889 NKDNIYYD
+889 SKDSIYYD

-932 LNEDLTYSV
+932 WNEDLKYSV

-969 DATLKEGE
+969 DATLQEGE
-977 FITDFQFRFG
+977 FIIDFEFRFG
-987 TVKSDFKEV
+987 IVKADFREV
-996 EKPRL
+996 EQPRL

-1006 DNLPNGFIFVNHTK
+1006 DDLPNGFIFVNHTK
-1020 ASGNYKD
+1020 VSGNYKD

-1036 KTITYLKEIETTQKL
+1036 TTITYYKEIETTQKL

>member
-310 LNIKTDTGKLQI
+310 LNIKTNTGKLQI

-430 LYSEEFQK
+430 LYSEEFQR

-452 IKNLRIGNYKLIEK
+452 IKNLRTGSYKLIEK
-466 NTGEWYNL
+466 NTGKWYNL

-526 GKILETITTDE
+526 GKVLETITTDE

-556 REKETLENYVL
+556 REKETLQNYVL
-567 NDTPQTVVLEAEQ
+567 NETTQTVVLEAEQ

-660 EIPQIVTLTQ
+660 EIPQ
-670 DQITDLTFKNEL
+670 
-682 KKGQIKVIKVDKDNN
+682 
-697 EVKLKGVEFKVYD
+697 
-710 EDKNLVD
+710 
-717 TLITDENGETTSKRL
+717 
-732 RIDKKYTVQESKT
+732 
-745 LENYVLN
+745 
-752 EIPQTVTLTQDQITN
+752 TVTLTQDQITN

-810 NNNLVDTLV
+810 NNNLVDTLL

-932 LNEDLTYSV
+932 WNEDLTYSV

>member
-1 MIKVKSKR
+1 MGKERDNMIKVKGKKV
-9 ILAMLMLV
+9 IAMLLLF
-17 LTLFSTI
+17 LTLCSTFSGF
-24 NPSVFATEIS
+24 SFATEIS
-34 SANIQNRGDVE
+34 EANLQNKGDCG

-51 NEAKNAWYYITT
+51 NAEKNGWYYIITT
-63 TYTTYSEGGKEY
+63 FVTYQKDGVEY
-75 PAYCVNRE
+75 PAYCLNKE
-83 HPGVGELDGYTVDVN
+83 YPGVGEYDGYTVDID
-98 ASVTDVLG
+98 AVL
-106 DVRIWRTIINGFPY
+106 DNVQIWRTIINGYPY
-120 KSASEL
+120 KTPAEL
-126 GVANDLEAFQ
+126 GVENKYDAFV
-136 ATKQAVYC
+136 ATKQAVYS
-144 ILYNFDPVTR
+144 ILYGYDPATR
-154 FRGANQGADARGDAI
+154 YRGGDERGTKIANAV
-169 KNAIVNMV
+169 VNLV
-177 NIGRNGSQMPSD
+177 NIGRYGTQTPSD
-189 PNITLSNSGNLY
+189 GAITMRTTGSLY
-201 EDGNYYTQKINVSS
+201 EEGNYWVQKFNVSS
-215 TVEMTNYTI
+215 SVDMASYTVTS
-224 TATANLPQ
+224 TANLPE
-232 GTIIT
+232 GAIIT
-237 NSNGIQTNS
+237 NGNGTQTNS
-246 FNGNE
+246 FTGGE
-251 SMYVKIPKSQ
+251 SLYLKIPKSS
-261 MVQDIS
+261 MNKDIS

-288 TEGTQNYAL
+288 INATQNYAV

-310 LNIKTDTGKLQI
+310 LNVKTNTGKIQI
-322 NKTDSETSKPI
+322 NKTDSDTSKPI
-333 AGVTFQLT
+333 QGVTFQLT
-341 KADGTVVANATTN
+341 NADGTVVANATTN
-354 LNGIATFSGLYQG
+354 SNGVATFSGLYQD
-367 NYKLKEIST
+367 NYKLTEIST
-376 NDNYVINKATFDVN
+376 NDKYVINKATFDVN
-390 VEYNKSTN
+390 VEYNKSTT

-430 LYSEEFQK
+430 LYSEEFQR
-438 VIGTYTTDVNGEIS
+438 VVGTYTTDVNGEIS
-452 IKNLRIGNYKLIEK
+452 IKNLRTGNYKLIEK
-466 NTGEWYNL
+466 NTGKWYNL

-501 KVIKIDLDN
+501 KVIKVDLDN

-520 DVLDEN
+520 DVLDES
-526 GKILETITTDE
+526 GKVLETITTDE

-618 EDKNLVDTL
+618 EDNNLVDTL

-660 EIPQIVTLTQ
+660 ET
-670 DQITDLTFKNEL
+670 
-682 KKGQIKVIKVDKDNN
+682 
-697 EVKLKGVEFKVYD
+697 
-710 EDKNLVD
+710 
-717 TLITDENGETTSKRL
+717 
-732 RIDKKYTVQESKT
+732 
-745 LENYVLN
+745 
-752 EIPQTVTLTQDQITN
+752 PQTVTLTQDQITD

-786 EDNKYNGDVK
+786 EDNQYNGDIK
-796 GSRLENA
+796 GTRLENA
-803 KFEVYDE
+803 KFEVYDKE
-810 NNNLVDTLV
+810 NNLVDTLI

-824 EATTKELLKGKY
+824 EAITKELLKGKY

-853 FEAEIIKHQEIV
+853 FEAEIVKHQEIV
-865 DAKVE
+865 DVE
-870 DDNVDID
+870 AENDNVDID
-877 IEVTKKGFIETQ
+877 IEVNKEGFKETQ
-889 NKDNIYYD
+889 SKDTIYYD

-932 LNEDLTYSV
+932 WNEDLKYSV

-969 DATLKEGE
+969 DATLQEGE
-977 FITDFQFRFG
+977 FITDFEFRFG
-987 TVKSDFKEV
+987 TVKADFREV
-996 EKPRL
+996 EQPRL

-1020 ASGNYKD
+1020 VSGNYKD

-1036 KTITYLKEIETTQKL
+1036 TTITYYKEIETTQKL

>member
-1 MIKVKSKR
+1 MIKVKGKKV
-9 ILAMLMLV
+9 IAMLLLI
-17 LTLFSTI
+17 LTLCSTFSRF
-24 NPSVFATEIS
+24 SFATEIS
-34 SANIQNRGDVE
+34 EANLQDKGDCG

-51 NEAKNAWYYITT
+51 NADKNGWYYIITT
-63 TYTTYSEGGKEY
+63 FVTYQKDGVEY
-75 PAYCVNRE
+75 PAYCLNKE
-83 HPGVGELDGYTVDVN
+83 YPGVGEYDGYTVDID
-98 ASVTDVLG
+98 SVLDNVQ
-106 DVRIWRTIINGFPY
+106 IWRTIINGYPY
-120 KSASEL
+120 KTPAEL
-126 GVANDLEAFQ
+126 GVENKYDAFV
-136 ATKQAVYC
+136 ATKQAVYS
-144 ILYNFDPVTR
+144 ILYGYDPATR
-154 FRGANQGADARGDAI
+154 YRGGDERGTKIANAV
-169 KNAIVNMV
+169 VNLV
-177 NIGRNGSQMPSD
+177 NIGRYGIQTPSD
-189 PNITLSNSGNLY
+189 GAITMRTSGSIY
-201 EDGNYYTQKINVSS
+201 EEGNYWVQKFNISS
-215 TVEMTNYTI
+215 SVDMASYAVTSI
-224 TATANLPQ
+224 ANLPD
-232 GTIIT
+232 GAIIT
-237 NSNGIQTNS
+237 NGNGTQTNS
-246 FNGNE
+246 FTGGE
-251 SMYVKIPKSQ
+251 SLYLKMPKSS
-261 MVQDIS
+261 MNKDIS

-288 TEGTQNYAL
+288 INATQNYAV

-310 LNIKTDTGKLQI
+310 LNVKTNTGKIQI
-322 NKTDSETSKPI
+322 NKTDSDTSKPI
-333 AGVTFQLT
+333 QGVTFQLT
-341 KADGTVVANATTN
+341 KTDGTVVANATTN
-354 LNGIATFSGLYQG
+354 SNGLATFSGLYQD
-367 NYKLKEIST
+367 NYKLTEIST

-390 VEYNKSTN
+390 VEYNKSTT
-398 QNITNDHK
+398 QNIINDHK

-452 IKNLRIGNYKLIEK
+452 IENLRTGNYKLIEK
-466 NTGEWYNL
+466 NTGKWYNL

-501 KVIKIDLDN
+501 KVIKVDKDN
-510 KEVKLQGVKF
+510 NEVKLQGVKF

-556 REKETLENYVL
+556 REKETLQNYVL
-567 NDTPQTVVLEAEQ
+567 NDTPQTVALEAEQ
-580 IKTVT
+580 IRTVS
-585 FTNELKKGQIK
+585 FTNELKKGKIK

-604 NEVKLKG
+604 NEVKLKD

-660 EIPQIVTLTQ
+660 ETPQTITLTQ
-670 DQITDLTFKNEL
+670 DQITD
-682 KKGQIKVIKVDKDNN
+682 
-697 EVKLKGVEFKVYD
+697 
-710 EDKNLVD
+710 
-717 TLITDENGETTSKRL
+717 
-732 RIDKKYTVQESKT
+732 
-745 LENYVLN
+745 
-752 EIPQTVTLTQDQITN
+752 

-776 GYIRVIKVSK
+776 GYIRVTKVSK
-786 EDNKYNGDVK
+786 EDNQYNGDVK
-796 GSRLENA
+796 GKRLENA

-819 TDKNG
+819 TDENG

-836 TLKEVE
+836 TLKEFE

-853 FEAEIIKHQEIV
+853 FEAEIVKHQEIV
-865 DAKVE
+865 DVE
-870 DDNVDID
+870 VENDNVDID
-877 IEVTKKGFIETQ
+877 IEVNKEGFKETQ
-889 NKDNIYYD
+889 SKDSIYYD

-924 ANKIYTGT
+924 ANKIYTGIW
-932 LNEDLTYSV
+932 NEDLTYSV

-969 DATLKEGE
+969 DATLQEGE
-977 FITDFQFRFG
+977 FITDFEFRFG
-987 TVKSDFKEV
+987 TVKSDFREV
-996 EKPRL
+996 EQPRL

-1020 ASGNYKD
+1020 VSGNYKD

-1036 KTITYLKEIETTQKL
+1036 TTITYYKEIETTQKL

>member
-1 MIKVKSKR
+1 
-9 ILAMLMLV
+9 
-17 LTLFSTI
+17 
-24 NPSVFATEIS
+24 
-34 SANIQNRGDVE
+34 
-45 YHLQYW
+45 
-51 NEAKNAWYYITT
+51 
-63 TYTTYSEGGKEY
+63 
-75 PAYCVNRE
+75 
-83 HPGVGELDGYTVDVN
+83 
-98 ASVTDVLG
+98 
-106 DVRIWRTIINGFPY
+106 
-120 KSASEL
+120 
-126 GVANDLEAFQ
+126 
-136 ATKQAVYC
+136 
-144 ILYNFDPVTR
+144 
-154 FRGANQGADARGDAI
+154 
-169 KNAIVNMV
+169 MV

-310 LNIKTDTGKLQI
+310 LNIKTNTGKLQI

-430 LYSEEFQK
+430 LYSEEFQR

-452 IKNLRIGNYKLIEK
+452 IKNLRTGSYKLIEK
-466 NTGEWYNL
+466 NTGKWYNL

-526 GKILETITTDE
+526 GKVLETITTDE

-556 REKETLENYVL
+556 REKETLQNYVL
-567 NDTPQTVVLEAEQ
+567 NETTQTVVLEAEQ

-670 DQITDLTFKNEL
+670 NQITDLTFKNEL

-717 TLITDENGETTSKRL
+717 TLITDENGEATSKRL

-810 NNNLVDTLV
+810 NNNLVDTLL

-932 LNEDLTYSV
+932 WNEDLTYSV

>member
-1 MIKVKSKR
+1 MGKERGNMIKVKGKKV
-9 ILAMLMLV
+9 IAMLLLI
-17 LTLFSTI
+17 LTLCSTFIGFS
-24 NPSVFATEIS
+24 FATEIS
-34 SANIQNRGDVE
+34 EANLQDKGDCG

-51 NEAKNAWYYITT
+51 NADKNGWYYIITT
-63 TYTTYSEGGKEY
+63 FVTYQKNGVEY
-75 PAYCVNRE
+75 PAYCLNKE
-83 HPGVGELDGYTVDVN
+83 YPGVGEYDDYTVDID
-98 ASVTDVLG
+98 AVL
-106 DVRIWRTIINGFPY
+106 DNVQIWRTIINGYPY
-120 KSASEL
+120 KTPAEL
-126 GVANDLEAFQ
+126 GVENKYDAFV
-136 ATKQAVYC
+136 ATKQAVYS
-144 ILYNFDPVTR
+144 ILYGYDPATR
-154 FRGANQGADARGDAI
+154 YRGGDERGTKIANAV
-169 KNAIVNMV
+169 VNLV
-177 NIGRNGSQMPSD
+177 NIGRYGNQTPSD
-189 PNITLSNSGNLY
+189 GTITMRTSGSIY
-201 EDGNYYTQKINVSS
+201 EEGNYWVQKFNVSS
-215 TVEMTNYTI
+215 SVDMASYTVTS
-224 TATANLPQ
+224 TANLP
-232 GTIIT
+232 GGSIIT
-237 NSNGIQTNS
+237 NGNGTQTNS
-246 FNGNE
+246 FTGGE
-251 SMYVKIPKSQ
+251 SLYLKIPKYS
-261 MVQDIS
+261 MNKDIS

-288 TEGTQNYAL
+288 INATQNYAV

-310 LNIKTDTGKLQI
+310 LNVKTNTGKIQI
-322 NKTDSETSKPI
+322 NKTDSDTSKPI
-333 AGVTFQLT
+333 QGVTFQLT
-341 KADGTVVANATTN
+341 NADGTVVANATTN
-354 LNGIATFSGLYQG
+354 SNGVATFSGLYQD
-367 NYKLKEIST
+367 NYKLTEIST
-376 NDNYVINKATFDVN
+376 NDKYVINKATFDVN
-390 VEYNKSTN
+390 VEYNKSTT

-430 LYSEEFQK
+430 LYSEEFQR
-438 VIGTYTTDVNGEIS
+438 VVGTYTTDVNGEIS
-452 IKNLRIGNYKLIEK
+452 IKNLRTGNYKLIEK
-466 NTGEWYNL
+466 NTGKWYNL

-501 KVIKIDLDN
+501 KVIKVDLDN

-526 GKILETITTDE
+526 GKVLETITTDE
-537 NGEAYTSRYA
+537 NGDAYTSRYA

-611 VEFKVYD
+611 IEFKVYD

-646 TVQESKTLENYVLN
+646 IVKESKTLDNYVLN
-660 EIPQIVTLTQ
+660 ET
-670 DQITDLTFKNEL
+670 
-682 KKGQIKVIKVDKDNN
+682 
-697 EVKLKGVEFKVYD
+697 
-710 EDKNLVD
+710 
-717 TLITDENGETTSKRL
+717 
-732 RIDKKYTVQESKT
+732 
-745 LENYVLN
+745 
-752 EIPQTVTLTQDQITN
+752 PQTVTLTQDQITD

-786 EDNKYNGDVK
+786 EDNQYNGDVK
-796 GSRLENA
+796 GKRLENA
-803 KFEVYDE
+803 KFEVYDKE
-810 NNNLVDTLV
+810 NNLVDTLI

-853 FEAEIIKHQEIV
+853 FNAEIVKHQEIV
-865 DAKVE
+865 DVE
-870 DDNVDID
+870 VENDNVDID
-877 IEVTKKGFIETQ
+877 IEVNKEGFKETQ
-889 NKDNIYYD
+889 SKDSIYYD

-932 LNEDLTYSV
+932 WNEDLTYSV
-941 WYKTNLSDDYIMLKD
+941 WYKTNLSYDYIMLKD

-969 DATLKEGE
+969 DATLQEGE
-977 FITDFQFRFG
+977 FITDFEFRFG
-987 TVKSDFKEV
+987 TVKADFREV
-996 EKPRL
+996 EQPRL

-1020 ASGNYKD
+1020 VSGNYKD

-1036 KTITYLKEIETTQKL
+1036 STITYYKEIETTQKL

>member
-1 MIKVKSKR
+1 MGKERDNMIKVKGKKV
-9 ILAMLMLV
+9 IAMLLLI
-17 LTLFSTI
+17 LTLCSTFSRF
-24 NPSVFATEIS
+24 SFATEIS
-34 SANIQNRGDVE
+34 EANLQDKGDCG

-51 NEAKNAWYYITT
+51 NADKNGWYYIITT
-63 TYTTYSEGGKEY
+63 FVTYQKDGVEY
-75 PAYCVNRE
+75 PAYCLNKE
-83 HPGVGELDGYTVDVN
+83 YPGVGEYDGYTVDID
-98 ASVTDVLG
+98 SVLDNVQ
-106 DVRIWRTIINGFPY
+106 IWRTIINGYPY
-120 KSASEL
+120 KTPAEL
-126 GVANDLEAFQ
+126 GVENKYDAFV
-136 ATKQAVYC
+136 ATKQAVYS
-144 ILYNFDPVTR
+144 ILYGYDPATR
-154 FRGANQGADARGDAI
+154 YRGGDERGTKIANAV
-169 KNAIVNMV
+169 VNLV
-177 NIGRNGSQMPSD
+177 NIGRYGIQTPSD
-189 PNITLSNSGNLY
+189 GAITMRTSGSIY
-201 EDGNYYTQKINVSS
+201 EEGNYWVQKFNISS
-215 TVEMTNYTI
+215 SVDMASYAVTSI
-224 TATANLPQ
+224 ANLPD
-232 GTIIT
+232 GAIIT
-237 NSNGIQTNS
+237 NGNGTQTNS
-246 FNGNE
+246 FTGGE
-251 SMYVKIPKSQ
+251 SLYLKMPKSS
-261 MVQDIS
+261 MNKDIS

-288 TEGTQNYAL
+288 INATQNYAV

-310 LNIKTDTGKLQI
+310 LNVKTNTGKIQI
-322 NKTDSETSKPI
+322 NKTDSDTSKPI
-333 AGVTFQLT
+333 QGVTFQLT
-341 KADGTVVANATTN
+341 KTDGTVVANATTN
-354 LNGIATFSGLYQG
+354 SNGLATFSGLYQD
-367 NYKLKEIST
+367 NYKLTEIST

-390 VEYNKSTN
+390 VEYNKSTT
-398 QNITNDHK
+398 QNIINDHK

-452 IKNLRIGNYKLIEK
+452 IENLRTGNYKLIEK
-466 NTGEWYNL
+466 NTGKWYNL

-501 KVIKIDLDN
+501 KVIKVDKDN
-510 KEVKLQGVKF
+510 NEVKLQGVKF

-556 REKETLENYVL
+556 REKETLQNYVL
-567 NDTPQTVVLEAEQ
+567 NDTPQTVALEAEQ
-580 IKTVT
+580 IRTVS
-585 FTNELKKGQIK
+585 FTNELKKGKIK

-604 NEVKLKG
+604 NEVKLKD

-660 EIPQIVTLTQ
+660 ETPQTITLTQ
-670 DQITDLTFKNEL
+670 DQITD
-682 KKGQIKVIKVDKDNN
+682 
-697 EVKLKGVEFKVYD
+697 
-710 EDKNLVD
+710 
-717 TLITDENGETTSKRL
+717 
-732 RIDKKYTVQESKT
+732 
-745 LENYVLN
+745 
-752 EIPQTVTLTQDQITN
+752 

-776 GYIRVIKVSK
+776 GYIRVTKVSK
-786 EDNKYNGDVK
+786 EDNQYNGDVK
-796 GSRLENA
+796 GKRLENA

-819 TDKNG
+819 TDENG

-836 TLKEVE
+836 TLKEFE

-853 FEAEIIKHQEIV
+853 FEAEIVKHQEIV
-865 DAKVE
+865 DVE
-870 DDNVDID
+870 VENDNVDID
-877 IEVTKKGFIETQ
+877 IEVNKEGFKETQ
-889 NKDNIYYD
+889 SKDSIYYD

-924 ANKIYTGT
+924 ANKIYTGIW
-932 LNEDLTYSV
+932 NEDLTYSV

-969 DATLKEGE
+969 DATLQEGE
-977 FITDFQFRFG
+977 FITDFEFRFG
-987 TVKSDFKEV
+987 TVKSDFREV
-996 EKPRL
+996 EQPRL

-1020 ASGNYKD
+1020 VSGNYKD

-1036 KTITYLKEIETTQKL
+1036 TTITYYKEIETTQKL

>member
-1 MIKVKSKR
+1 MGKERGNMIKVKGKKV
-9 ILAMLMLV
+9 IAMLLLI
-17 LTLFSTI
+17 LTLCSTFSGF
-24 NPSVFATEIS
+24 SFATEIS
-34 SANIQNRGDVE
+34 EANLQNKGDCG

-51 NEAKNAWYYITT
+51 NADKNGWYYITT
-63 TYTTYSEGGKEY
+63 TFVTYQKDGVEY
-75 PAYCVNRE
+75 PAYCLNRE
-83 HPGVGELDGYTVDVN
+83 YPGVGEVDGYTVDID
-98 ASVTDVLG
+98 AVL
-106 DVRIWRTIINGFPY
+106 DNIQVWRTIINGYPY
-120 KSASEL
+120 KTPAEL
-126 GVANDLEAFQ
+126 GVENKYDAFV
-136 ATKQAVYC
+136 ATKQAVYS
-144 ILYNFDPVTR
+144 ILYGYDPATR
-154 FRGANQGADARGDAI
+154 YRGGDERGTKIANAL
-169 KNAIVNMV
+169 VNLV
-177 NIGRNGSQMPSD
+177 NIGRYGNQTPSD
-189 PNITLSNSGNLY
+189 GTITMRTSGSLY
-201 EDGNYYTQKINVSS
+201 EEGNYWVQKFNVSS
-215 TVEMTNYTI
+215 SVDMASYTVTS
-224 TATANLPQ
+224 TANLPD
-232 GTIIT
+232 GSIIT
-237 NSNGIQTNS
+237 NGNGTQTNS
-246 FNGNE
+246 FTGGE
-251 SMYVKIPKSQ
+251 SLYLKIPKSS
-261 MVQDIS
+261 MNKDIS

-288 TEGTQNYAL
+288 INATQNYAV
-297 TYDPFGDGVGRAT
+297 TYDPFGDGIGRAT
-310 LNIKTDTGKLQI
+310 LNVKTNTGKIQI
-322 NKTDSETSKPI
+322 NKTDSDTSKPI
-333 AGVTFQLT
+333 QGVTFQLT

-354 LNGIATFSGLYQG
+354 SNGVATFSGLYQD
-367 NYKLKEIST
+367 NYKLTEIST
-376 NDNYVINKATFDVN
+376 NDKYVINKATFDVN
-390 VEYNKSTN
+390 VEYNKSTT

-430 LYSEEFQK
+430 LYSEEFQR
-438 VIGTYTTDVNGEIS
+438 VVGTYTTDVNGEIS
-452 IKNLRIGNYKLIEK
+452 IKDLRTGNYKLIEK
-466 NTGEWYNL
+466 NTGKWYNL

-501 KVIKIDLDN
+501 KVIK
-510 KEVKLQGVKF
+510 
-520 DVLDEN
+520 
-526 GKILETITTDE
+526 
-537 NGEAYTSRYA
+537 
-547 IRDYSKLTI
+547 
-556 REKETLENYVL
+556 
-567 NDTPQTVVLEAEQ
+567 
-580 IKTVT
+580 
-585 FTNELKKGQIK
+585 
-596 VIKVDQDN
+596 VDKDN

-618 EDKNLVDTL
+618 EDNNLVDTL

-646 TVQESKTLENYVLN
+646 IVKESKTLENYVLN
-660 EIPQIVTLTQ
+660 ET
-670 DQITDLTFKNEL
+670 
-682 KKGQIKVIKVDKDNN
+682 
-697 EVKLKGVEFKVYD
+697 
-710 EDKNLVD
+710 
-717 TLITDENGETTSKRL
+717 
-732 RIDKKYTVQESKT
+732 
-745 LENYVLN
+745 
-752 EIPQTVTLTQDQITN
+752 PQTVTLTQDQITD

-796 GSRLENA
+796 GTRLENA

-819 TDKNG
+819 TDENG

-853 FEAEIIKHQEIV
+853 FEAEIVKHQEIV
-865 DAKVE
+865 DVE
-870 DDNVDID
+870 AENDNVDVD
-877 IEVTKKGFIETQ
+877 IEVNKEGFKETQ
-889 NKDNIYYD
+889 SKDSIYYD

-932 LNEDLTYSV
+932 WNEDLTYSV

-969 DATLKEGE
+969 DATLQEGE
-977 FITDFQFRFG
+977 FITDFEFRFG
-987 TVKSDFKEV
+987 TVKVDFREV
-996 EKPRL
+996 EQPRL

-1020 ASGNYKD
+1020 VSGNYKD

-1036 KTITYLKEIETTQKL
+1036 TTITYYKEIETTQKL

>member
-1 MIKVKSKR
+1 MGKERDNMIKVKGKKV
-9 ILAMLMLV
+9 IAMLLLI
-17 LTLFSTI
+17 LTLCSTFSGF
-24 NPSVFATEIS
+24 SFATEIS
-34 SANIQNRGDVE
+34 EANLQNKGDCG

-51 NEAKNAWYYITT
+51 NAEKNGWYYIITT
-63 TYTTYSEGGKEY
+63 FVTYQKDGVEY
-75 PAYCVNRE
+75 PAYCLNKE
-83 HPGVGELDGYTVDVN
+83 YPGVGEYDGYTVDID
-98 ASVTDVLG
+98 AVL
-106 DVRIWRTIINGFPY
+106 DNVQIWRTIINGYPY
-120 KSASEL
+120 KTPAEL
-126 GVANDLEAFQ
+126 GVENKYDAFV
-136 ATKQAVYC
+136 ATKQAVYS
-144 ILYNFDPVTR
+144 ILYGYDPATR
-154 FRGANQGADARGDAI
+154 YRGGDERGTKIANAV
-169 KNAIVNMV
+169 VNLV
-177 NIGRNGSQMPSD
+177 NIGRYGTQTPSD
-189 PNITLSNSGNLY
+189 GAITVVTSGSLY
-201 EDGNYYTQKINVSS
+201 EEGNYWVQKFNVSS
-215 TVEMTNYTI
+215 SVDMASYTVTS
-224 TATANLPQ
+224 TANLPE
-232 GTIIT
+232 GAIIT
-237 NSNGIQTNS
+237 NGSGTQTNS
-246 FNGNE
+246 FTGSE
-251 SMYVKIPKSQ
+251 SLYLKIPKSS
-261 MVQDIS
+261 MNKDIS
-267 NAIINVQGKCKTYPV
+267 NVIINVQGKCKTYPV

-288 TEGTQNYAL
+288 INATQNYAV

-310 LNIKTDTGKLQI
+310 LNVKTNTGKIQI
-322 NKTDSETSKPI
+322 NKTDSDTSKPI
-333 AGVTFQLT
+333 QGVTFQLT

-354 LNGIATFSGLYQG
+354 SNGVATFSGLYQD
-367 NYKLKEIST
+367 NYKLTEIST

-390 VEYNKSTN
+390 VEYNKSTT

-430 LYSEEFQK
+430 LYSEEFQR

-452 IKNLRIGNYKLIEK
+452 IKNLRTGNYKLIEK
-466 NTGEWYNL
+466 NTGKWYNL

-526 GKILETITTDE
+526 GKVLETITTDE

-618 EDKNLVDTL
+618 EDN
-627 ITDENG
+627 
-633 EATSKRL
+633 
-640 RIDKKY
+640 
-646 TVQESKTLENYVLN
+646 
-660 EIPQIVTLTQ
+660 
-670 DQITDLTFKNEL
+670 
-682 KKGQIKVIKVDKDNN
+682 
-697 EVKLKGVEFKVYD
+697 
-710 EDKNLVD
+710 NLVD

-732 RIDKKYTVQESKT
+732 RIDKKYIVKESKT

-752 EIPQTVTLTQDQITN
+752 ETPQTVTLTQDQITD

-776 GYIRVIKVSK
+776 GYIRVTKLSK
-786 EDNKYNGDVK
+786 EDNQYNGDVK
-796 GSRLENA
+796 GTRLENA
-803 KFEVYDE
+803 KFEVYDKE
-810 NNNLVDTLV
+810 NNLVDTLI

-853 FEAEIIKHQEIV
+853 FNAEIVKHQEIV
-865 DAKVE
+865 DVE
-870 DDNVDID
+870 VENDNVDID
-877 IEVTKKGFIETQ
+877 IEVNKEGFKETQ
-889 NKDNIYYD
+889 SKDSIYYD

-910 NFTWSDSLPTNALR
+910 NFIWSDSLPTNALR

-932 LNEDLTYSV
+932 WNEDLKYSV

-969 DATLKEGE
+969 DATLQEGE
-977 FITDFQFRFG
+977 FITDFEFRFG
-987 TVKSDFKEV
+987 TVKADFREV
-996 EKPRL
+996 EQPRL

-1020 ASGNYKD
+1020 VSGNYKD

-1036 KTITYLKEIETTQKL
+1036 TTITYYKEIETTQKL